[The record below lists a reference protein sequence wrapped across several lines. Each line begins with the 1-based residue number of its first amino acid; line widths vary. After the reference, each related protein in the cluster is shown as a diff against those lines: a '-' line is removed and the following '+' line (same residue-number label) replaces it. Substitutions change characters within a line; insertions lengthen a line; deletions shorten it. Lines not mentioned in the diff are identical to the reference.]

1 MQAGWCPQTSQWR
14 PGTLMLSL
22 QLLRTA
28 GIALPNRAVI
38 LSILAYQVYW
48 LWILPCYPRT
58 TFSQDYNYGQQASA
72 ITLKTFSMLVL
83 FDHQHQF
90 IRIVKDTEGRVEHL
104 TLEGSKGNKAENV
117 TLLRRIIRA
126 FQAGIAVR
134 GVGW

>member
-1 MQAGWCPQTSQWR
+1 
-14 PGTLMLSL
+14 MLSL

-28 GIALPNRAVI
+28 GIALPNRGI
-38 LSILAYQVYW
+38 IISILAYQLYW
-48 LWILPCYPRT
+48 LWVLPCYPRT

-72 ITLKTFSMLVL
+72 IMLKTFSMLVL

-90 IRIVKDTEGRVEHL
+90 IRIVKHTEGKVEHL
-104 TLEGSKGNKAENV
+104 TLEGSKSNEVESFN
-117 TLLRRIIRA
+117 LLRRIIRA